1 MSELNVIQ
9 GLERGMYI
17 MGVTH
22 NMHLNGKCQLLIVIE
37 YIIYKKFVINICIN
51 VYFLSKNI
59 FDLIKY

>member
-1 MSELNVIQ
+1 
-9 GLERGMYI
+9 